1 MLIGGACALFSPP
14 RIKMFVRKSSP
25 KDEMQI
31 QSAVYIKNHGRDL
44 LQKVFSSFNGWLYF
58 QK

>member
-44 LQKVFSSFNGWLYF
+44 LQKVFSSFNG
-58 QK
+58 